1 MKKVLLLL
9 VAVTLLATSCEV
21 EPACEC
27 QEQTYSYS
35 YDIPSGTKTMINVEF
50 ESVYCTDEVEE
61 TEIPNT
67 SNDVQLVRYYKIT
80 CN

>member
-1 MKKVLLLL
+1 MKKLF
-9 VAVTLLATSCEV
+9 TLLALTLLVTSCEV
-21 EPACEC
+21 EPPCEC

-35 YDIPSGTKTMINVEF
+35 YNPFEDTQTMINVQF
-50 ESVYCTDEVEE
+50 ENVGCTDEVEE

-67 SNDVQLVRYYKIT
+67 SDDTQLVRYYKIT

>member
-1 MKKVLLLL
+1 MKKLF
-9 VAVTLLATSCEV
+9 TLLALTLLTTSCEV
-21 EPACEC
+21 EPPCEC

-35 YDIPSGTKTMINVEF
+35 YNPFEGTQTMINVQF
-50 ESVYCTDEVEE
+50 ENVGCTDEVEE

-67 SNDVQLVRYYKIT
+67 SDDVQLVRYYKIT

>member
-1 MKKVLLLL
+1 MKKLF
-9 VAVTLLATSCEV
+9 TLLALTLLVTSCEV

-27 QEQTYSYS
+27 QEQTYSYR
-35 YDIPSGTKTMINVEF
+35 YDIPYGTKTMINVEF
-50 ESVYCTDEVEE
+50 ENVGCVDEVDE

-67 SNDVQLVRYYKIT
+67 SNDTQLVRYYKIT